1 MEDDASN
8 LGVKHAVVNIA
19 LNQVASGSGI
29 EYQYQGKTYY
39 INTGYIHELDR
50 QIKELH
56 NRGMVL
62 TAVIVL
68 QWNYQQQDLI
78 LPGARSD
85 GYNLYGWNTQEATG
99 KQHLEAICSFLANRY
114 AAPDIGRGKLDLW

>member
-1 MEDDASN
+1 MWHLE
-8 LGVKHAVVNIA
+8 VVLNINIRENI
-19 LNQVASGSGI
+19 LY
-29 EYQYQGKTYY
+29 EY
-39 INTGYIHELDR
+39 GYIHELDR

-78 LPGARSD
+78 LPGARSY

-99 KQHLEAICSFLANRY
+99 SSIWKQFALSWQIDMRHRIWA
-114 AAPDIGRGKLDLW
+114 W

>member
-19 LNQVASGSGI
+19 LNHVASGSGI

-39 INTGYIHELDR
+39 MNTGYIHELDR

-78 LPGARSD
+78 LLEHVVMDIIFMD
-85 GYNLYGWNTQEATG
+85 GIRRRQQEAASGSNLLFLGKSICGTG
-99 KQHLEAICSFLANRY
+99 Y
-114 AAPDIGRGKLDLW
+114 GRGKLDLW